1 MASTNCLAAVIK
13 RENVERA
20 QGRERII
27 VKTNVR
33 FFFLSPGQCKY
44 IGTRMEGK
52 PIDPSIDRSF
62 IENIGQALSLRPA
75 LVSEILGKHRLHK

>member
-33 FFFLSPGQCKY
+33 FFFFISGPMQIYRYPNG
-44 IGTRMEGK
+44 GK
-52 PIDPSIDRSF
+52 ANRSIDRS
-62 IENIGQALSLRPA
+62 
-75 LVSEILGKHRLHK
+75 VVHRNHRSGP